1 MYQPSSSDLH
11 EVVSNM
17 MYDIEL
23 NFDKTQKQMLKA
35 NVEWYLSLAS
45 GTYRSDGLTHGVVRN
60 YFRALTLAE
69 LLVDEAIITKVRN
82 NILTKVIKETINH
95 DNQ

>member
-1 MYQPSSSDLH
+1 ML
-11 EVVSNM
+11 
-17 MYDIEL
+17 YDIEL
-23 NFDKTQKQMLKA
+23 NFDKTQKQMLKS

-45 GTYRSDGLTHGVVRN
+45 GTYRSDGLIYGVVRN

-69 LLVDEAIITKVRN
+69 LLSDEALVRKVQSN
-82 NILTKVIKETINH
+82 TLTKVIKETMNH